1 MKGYVAIIIGIL
13 TILVVFL
20 LPFGIQIDLGPG
32 PNSIISM
39 IWEVPL
45 SPAWYSIRFFS
56 AFQYYLEFSFFR
68 FFFVLDVF
76 LLIIGKYNKIRFFLI
91 GLISEII
98 LLVLSIPRMFILN
111 SHGDNLFIIMFPI
124 PFLMIFD
131 LILIMLANRLKF
143 YNINDKIYNNNNLKQ
158 KIMNDLI

>member
-1 MKGYVAIIIGIL
+1 MKGYVAIIICIL

-56 AFQYYLEFSFFR
+56 AFQYHLEFCFFR

-98 LLVLSIPRMFILN
+98 PLVLSIPGMFILN
-111 SHGDNLFIIMFPI
+111 SQGDNLFTIIFPI

-143 YNINDKIYNNNNLKQ
+143 YNINDKIYNNKNLK
-158 KIMNDLI
+158 KERNELI

>member
-20 LPFGIQIDLGPG
+20 LPFGIHIDLGPG

-56 AFQYYLEFSFFR
+56 AFTYLEFCFFR

-98 LLVLSIPRMFILN
+98 PLVLSIPRMFILN
-111 SHGDNLFIIMFPI
+111 SQGDNLFPIIFPI

-131 LILIMLANRLKF
+131 VILIMLANRLKF

-158 KIMNDLI
+158 KIMNGLI